1 MKYLR
6 ALGMAFGTFSIFPAP
21 HTEWNDSA
29 CKYMICFLPAVGA
42 VPGAALLLWHFLC
55 IKFMIPAVL
64 FASVSVFL
72 PLFLTGGIHMDGFMD
87 TWDAIGSHQT
97 RERKL
102 EIMKDSHTGAFAVM
116 SCTVYL
122 LLLFSFYDA
131 AAHAFPA
138 VTVAL
143 GFLLSRA
150 LSGIGTMVL
159 PNARGTGMLAHL
171 QEEKGKPGILA
182 VLISVSVACAVLMIL
197 SSPLSGAWAVI
208 LSVGWFLFYCIFS
221 MKTFGGATGDTT
233 GFCIEMTE
241 LMILLGAAA
250 GGMIG

>member
-21 HTEWNDSA
+21 RTGWDDSSR
-29 CKYMICFLPAVGA
+29 KYMICFLPAVGA
-42 VPGAALLLWHFLC
+42 FPGAALLLWHFLC
-55 IKFMIPAVL
+55 VKFMIPAVL
-64 FASVSVFL
+64 FASVSAVL

-97 RERKL
+97 REKKL
-102 EIMKDSHTGAFAVM
+102 EIMKDSHAGAFAVM
-116 SCTVYL
+116 SCTVYM

-131 AAHAFPA
+131 AASSFPA

-150 LSGIGTMVL
+150 LAGIGTAVL
-159 PNARGTGMLAHL
+159 PNARGTGMLAHF
-171 QEEKGKPGILA
+171 QEEKGKSGILA
-182 VLISVSVACAVLMIL
+182 VLVSVSAACAVFMIL
-197 SSPLSGAWAVI
+197 FSPLSGTAAVI
-208 LSVGWFLFYCIFS
+208 LSTGWFLFYCIFS
-221 MKTFGGATGDTT
+221 MKTFGGVTGDTT

-241 LMILLGAAA
+241 LMILLGATA
-250 GGMIG
+250 GGMIR